1 MDRIQ
6 RSEQTYTRLFGPR
19 DTTAP
24 DPDPEL
30 GAILRRLIFGEVF
43 HTGDLDDRTREL
55 ITVTVLTTMQ
65 TLPQLKA
72 HTGAALNVGATPV
85 QLREAV
91 YQCAPFIGFP
101 KTLNAVAVL
110 NEVFTARGIDLP
122 LPHQGTTTEEGRFE
136 AGRAIQIPIYG
147 DEIAESVAGLPDP
160 FHEAVP
166 RFLTAFGFGD
176 FYTRDGLD
184 VPTRELLILCLLAA
198 LGPGRP
204 DQGPHHRQPPP
215 RQHEVHPGRRTGP
228 LLALHRVPA
237 GPQRHPRHP
246 RCPRPADHLTGPAC
260 PTSPPPD
267 AASCWGVGSSSA
279 AVRVPGCVDGGRGL
293 AGCDVAA

>member
-6 RSEQTYTRLFGPR
+6 RSEATYARLFGPR
-19 DTTAP
+19 DTAAP

-43 HTGDLDDRTREL
+43 HTGSLDERTREL
-55 ITVTVLTTMQ
+55 ITVTLLTTMQ
-65 TLPQLKA
+65 TLPQLQA
-72 HTGAALNVGATPV
+72 HAGAALNIGVTPV

-110 NEVFTARGIDLP
+110 NEVFTAQGIDLP
-122 LPHQGTTTEEGRFE
+122 LPEQGTTTEEDRFE
-136 AGRAIQIPIYG
+136 AGRALQIPIYG
-147 DEIAESVAGLPDP
+147 DEIAESVAGLPEP
-160 FHEAVP
+160 FREAVP

-198 LGPGRP
+198 LGQAAQIKAHIIGNLRLGNSKATQVAALVHCFPYIGFPLALNAIRVIQEVP
-204 DQGPHHRQPPP
+204 DQ
-215 RQHEVHPGRRTGP
+215 
-228 LLALHRVPA
+228 
-237 GPQRHPRHP
+237 
-246 RCPRPADHLTGPAC
+246 
-260 PTSPPPD
+260 PTI
-267 AASCWGVGSSSA
+267 
-279 AVRVPGCVDGGRGL
+279 
-293 AGCDVAA
+293 